1 VGKITEKAVSR
12 SVYPKGVRT
21 VPYCQ
26 KYTDFAHWVKKIFR
40 LMFRCLMFRL
50 FIDLKI
56 IFLIIF

>member
-1 VGKITEKAVSR
+1 
-12 SVYPKGVRT
+12 